1 MIYNLGICSVGT
13 LKSNISFP
21 FYHTID
27 DTGRCTVNSLTQGWY
42 RLCHTIVRT
51 VDYFLESFVYSFVLE
66 YMNFNLLLFLG
77 LKTCFIYFWSFVS
90 RTKVGFSKSILTQNF
105 HQTTRLRWPY
115 YYTLWLVYLT
125 LDSKLCKKKISTICF
140 RLKNVL
146 YIFLVFRVSNQRWA
160 FQSLFGL
167 SKLPSNHSA
176 TVTILLYAIISIF
189 DSW

>member
-1 MIYNLGICSVGT
+1 MIYKLGICSVGT

-66 YMNFNLLLFLG
+66 YINFNLLLFLG

-125 LDSKLCKKKISTICF
+125 LDSKLCKKKYQRFVLGLKTCF
-140 RLKNVL
+140 IYFWSFVSRTNGGLFKVYLDFQNFHLTTRLQWPYYYTL
-146 YIFLVFRVSNQRWA
+146 
-160 FQSLFGL
+160 
-167 SKLPSNHSA
+167 
-176 TVTILLYAIISIF
+176 
-189 DSW
+189 

>member
-1 MIYNLGICSVGT
+1 MRNATSSRFYDPTIWIEYEFFFPMIYNLGICSVGT

-105 HQTTRLRWPY
+105 HQTTRLRKP
-115 YYTLWLVYLT
+115 TVG
-125 LDSKLCKKKISTICF
+125 SRHERPKIYKARF
-140 RLKNVL
+140 
-146 YIFLVFRVSNQRWA
+146 
-160 FQSLFGL
+160 
-167 SKLPSNHSA
+167 
-176 TVTILLYAIISIF
+176 
-189 DSW
+189 